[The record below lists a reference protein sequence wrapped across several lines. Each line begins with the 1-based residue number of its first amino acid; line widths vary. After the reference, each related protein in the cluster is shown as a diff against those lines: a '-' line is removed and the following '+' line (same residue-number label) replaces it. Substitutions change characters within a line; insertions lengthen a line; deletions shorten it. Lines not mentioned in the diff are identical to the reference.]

1 MTSRAEQQ
9 EIRRKVK
16 RVLARRDMYQFR
28 QRDSSLT
35 KNGIVGCADCSIQ
48 VVARIAK
55 GKRYTLNQIRR
66 LTGETPG
73 QPTDAYHLLLG
84 LRRLRL
90 PYSIRTS
97 NLTARE
103 VIHTIKTK
111 GPVIIAYRYWAHPH
125 WKGARYGGHYMNGW
139 TTNNQGRR
147 VRVGFSRPE
156 RKSGANQWGFR
167 LGHAAVLAWA
177 RTGDDGRSII
187 GVRDPN
193 HNSTVRPQRPAW
205 DKIDVKQLNTM
216 LMSIAPAN
224 LGRPLVFVPTK
235 RVVW

>member
-1 MTSRAEQQ
+1 MTSRAEQDQ
-9 EIRRKVK
+9 IRRKVK
-16 RVLARRDMYQFR
+16 RILARRDMYQFG
-28 QRDSSLT
+28 QRDSNLT
-35 KNGIVGCADCSIQ
+35 RFGLVGCADTSIQ

-55 GKRYTLNQIRR
+55 GKRYSQNQIRR
-66 LTGETPG
+66 LSGETPG

-84 LRRLRL
+84 LRRLGL
-90 PYSIRTS
+90 PYVIRTS

-103 VIHTIKTK
+103 VIQTIKTK

-125 WKGARYGGHYMNGW
+125 WKGAKYGGHRMNGW

-147 VRVGFSRPE
+147 VRVGFSSPE
-156 RKSGANQWGFR
+156 RASGANQWGFR

-177 RTGDDGRSII
+177 RTPKGKGSII

-193 HNSTVRPQRPAW
+193 HNSAARPARPAW